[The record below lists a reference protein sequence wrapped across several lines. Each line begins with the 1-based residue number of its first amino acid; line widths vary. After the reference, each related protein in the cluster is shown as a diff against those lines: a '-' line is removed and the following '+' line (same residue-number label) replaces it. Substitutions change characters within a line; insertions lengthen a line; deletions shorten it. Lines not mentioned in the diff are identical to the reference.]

1 MSLLLL
7 MLLIEAKLS
16 LNVSRIAFHV
26 AQLESSLFLISNR
39 ISAGNSYEHEQ
50 ELRAH
55 PSGMPENELDDSG
68 YFERLGAKTESF
80 LENFF
85 TAWGTYCASNPWK
98 VLLMGESS
106 GSSCDCRN

>member
-1 MSLLLL
+1 
-7 MLLIEAKLS
+7 
-16 LNVSRIAFHV
+16 
-26 AQLESSLFLISNR
+26 
-39 ISAGNSYEHEQ
+39 
-50 ELRAH
+50 
-55 PSGMPENELDDSG
+55 MPENELDDSG

-106 GSSCDCRN
+106 GSS